1 MLKRERKKL
10 KKGLELDK
18 LEKNDRNLKEYKK
31 NYNKLINYLESN
43 NIIENEMLLER
54 LDETQLNEAS
64 LIDFVQFSR
73 RVKRI
78 NTKIK

>member
-73 RVKRI
+73 RV
-78 NTKIK
+78 

>member
-1 MLKRERKKL
+1 M
-10 KKGLELDK
+10 DK

-31 NYNKLINYLESN
+31 NYNKLINYLETN
-43 NIIENEMLLER
+43 NIIENELLLER

-73 RVKRI
+73 RIKRI